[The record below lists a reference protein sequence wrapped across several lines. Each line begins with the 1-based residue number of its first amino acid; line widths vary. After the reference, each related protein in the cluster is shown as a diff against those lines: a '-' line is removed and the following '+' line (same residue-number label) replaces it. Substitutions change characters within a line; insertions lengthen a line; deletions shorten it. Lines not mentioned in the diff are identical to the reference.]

1 MHLVRH
7 ARLWREGQ
15 RGAACKELT
24 QTVKRRGLHS
34 QLCRSET
41 TWEVEKFREEI
52 ALLIAHGADVRAR
65 RKGYT
70 ALHVAAKYG
79 NANAVKAC
87 LTVSLE
93 GLSSEDAL
101 DLELEMQSQAY
112 GYDRGEEARED
123 LARMQRNEQGMRI
136 DVKTDALGLNCAHL
150 AAARNHVDVLEVL
163 DELEDPNSATVPK
176 DCLFDSEDRMHVTPA
191 MYAAEKGMSQRFLT
205 FSSRCA
211 NDSAVNLPCV
221 GRQNAPDVIFK

>member
-1 MHLVRH
+1 MQGCG
-7 ARLWREGQ
+7 ARDSEVQ
-15 RGAACKELT
+15 RCKELT
-24 QTVKRRGLHS
+24 QTVKRDKACIHR
-34 QLCRSET
+34 LCRDET

-123 LARMQRNEQGMRI
+123 GPGCNGTSR
-136 DVKTDALGLNCAHL
+136 VCA
-150 AAARNHVDVLEVL
+150 
-163 DELEDPNSATVPK
+163 ST
-176 DCLFDSEDRMHVTPA
+176 
-191 MYAAEKGMSQRFLT
+191 
-205 FSSRCA
+205 
-211 NDSAVNLPCV
+211 
-221 GRQNAPDVIFK
+221 